1 MKHYVL
7 CLVDTDEAAQEIT
20 QRVTGASFAK
30 EEIYVLTSA
39 RENAPD
45 LRGHREAGAGERGSL
60 SEGVGLLAGIGPA
73 VVGGTGHFMGTGRI
87 MDASG
92 SGEIGVDEGGAA
104 AFLGR
109 FGLSEAKTRKYQTKL
124 AEGGIL
130 IAVQFDKQKTATV
143 ARKIFEEAHTDLRTG
158 RTPVRLAFADHV
170 DRLVAGDCAPTCP
183 E

>member
-1 MKHYVL
+1 LLLKPQFRTIKETEIIMKHYVL
-7 CLVDTDEAAQEIT
+7 GLVDTDEAAQEIT
-20 QRVTGASFAK
+20 QRITGGGFAK

-39 RENAPD
+39 RENSPD

-73 VVGGTGHFMGTGRI
+73 VVGGAGHFMGTGRI

-92 SGEIGVDEGGAA
+92 SGEIGVEEGVAS

-109 FGLSEAKTRKYQTKL
+109 FGLSEAAARKYHTKL

-130 IAVQFDKQKTATV
+130 IAVQVDKQKTARV
-143 ARKIFEEAHTDLRTG
+143 ARKIFEEAHCQEISE
-158 RTPVRLAFADHV
+158 V
-170 DRLVAGDCAPTCP
+170 
-183 E
+183 